1 MFFGLS
7 SIFTILFLR
16 KSLWTIA
23 TNTFF
28 KLDTP
33 FSFIS
38 ISISGHSGHSGHSV
52 VMRENKVDCILHRF

>member
-16 KSLWTIA
+16 KSIWTIA

-28 KLDTP
+28 KLETP

-38 ISISGHSGHSGHSV
+38 ISISISGHSGHSV